1 MPKNTGHKLNYF
13 SKSLKGSDSAK
24 PKYKCKQNLPQVP
37 KQPRCKRDRV
47 QGIRRGRK
55 IRQIAKELQ
64 MEPRELR
71 LVQRERSVPLSN
83 KRGHVCDRPR
93 PALFQILSHLKRI
106 IIAPW
111 YVALCCSGAHNNC
124 ERAGDEDVIGCELPH
139 CRRTHNTMVEHLK
152 T

>member
-83 KRGHVCDRPR
+83 KRGHVALQLPS
-93 PALFQILSHLKRI
+93 ALFQILSDLNNNRTVVWVRVGRI
-106 IIAPW
+106 II
-111 YVALCCSGAHNNC
+111 VR
-124 ERAGDEDVIGCELPH
+124 ERG
-139 CRRTHNTMVEHLK
+139 MK

>member
-64 MEPRELR
+64 MEPSESELR

-83 KRGHVCDRPR
+83 KRGHVALQLPS
-93 PALFQILSHLKRI
+93 ALFQILSDLNNNRCTVVWVRVGRI
-106 IIAPW
+106 II
-111 YVALCCSGAHNNC
+111 VR
-124 ERAGDEDVIGCELPH
+124 ERG
-139 CRRTHNTMVEHLK
+139 MK